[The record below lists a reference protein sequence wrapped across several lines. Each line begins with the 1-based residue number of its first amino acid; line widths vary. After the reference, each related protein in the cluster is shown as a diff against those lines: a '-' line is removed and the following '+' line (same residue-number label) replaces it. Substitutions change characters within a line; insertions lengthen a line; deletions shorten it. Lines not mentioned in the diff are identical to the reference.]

1 MFKGPQK
8 SACLAS
14 VVHFKADAASFTR
27 IPSCLL
33 TRKPFRRRLLPGKR
47 KKTTLFMT
55 RTRDDLQILTQNC
68 KQIFQ
73 QQRDTESAFKILL
86 LLA

>member
-14 VVHFKADAASFTR
+14 VVHFKAGAASFTR

-47 KKTTLFMT
+47 KKTLFMT
-55 RTRDDLQILTQNC
+55 RTRDDLQIMTQNS

-73 QQRDTESAFKILL
+73 QQRDTASAFKILL